1 MFSFDLPF
9 LSVELYGVWYIASID
24 IINDKT
30 TDFTHLSVL
39 YRMVYQRDG
48 EFPGFE
54 ADFACIR
61 CISS

>member
-1 MFSFDLPF
+1 MFSFDLPL
-9 LSVELYGVWYIASID
+9 LSVKLYGVRYIASID
-24 IINDKT
+24 IVDDKT
-30 TDFTHLSVL
+30 TDVTHLGVL
-39 YRMVYQRDG
+39 YRMVYRRDG